1 VEIFKTI
8 AEIREFVSS
17 KRQAGAE
24 IGFVPTMGY
33 LHEGHLSL
41 MSTAEEENDVVVASI
56 FVNPTQFGPGEDY
69 EEYPRDLE
77 RDADYAANVGVDAIF
92 APDVNEMYNPDHAT
106 KFELAGIT
114 EKLCGASRP
123 GHFSGVCTIVTKLFN
138 IINPDRAYFGQKDAQ
153 QVLVIKK
160 LVAELN
166 FNLEI
171 RTVPIVREED
181 GLAVSSRNKNLQ
193 KEERKAATVLYESLQ
208 LAQAEIEAGTRD
220 TAVIKEKMTNLIEQ
234 EALAEIDYIELV
246 DQNSL
251 EELARVKGKI
261 LIAIAVYIGDIRL
274 IDNLMMEVQ
283 V

>member
-1 VEIFKTI
+1 
-8 AEIREFVSS
+8 
-17 KRQAGAE
+17 
-24 IGFVPTMGY
+24 
-33 LHEGHLSL
+33 

-153 QVLVIKK
+153 QVLVIKRMIK
-160 LVAELN
+160 DLN
-166 FNLEI
+166 FDI
-171 RTVPIVREED
+171 DIKRVAIAREED
-181 GLAVSSRNKNLQ
+181 GLAISSRNKYLSDS
-193 KEERKAATVLYESLQ
+193 EREAARVLSKSLQ
-208 LAQAEIEAGTRD
+208 LAKELIDSGKKDAGQIKKKLIDKIKKEQLAKIDYVEIVEQETLQS
-220 TAVIKEKMTNLIEQ
+220 IKEI
-234 EALAEIDYIELV
+234 
-246 DQNSL
+246 
-251 EELARVKGKI
+251 KGKI
-261 LIAIAVYIGDIRL
+261 LIALAVYIGKTRL
-274 IDNLMMEVQ
+274 IDNIMLEVKDNDEDEDDA
-283 V
+283 